1 MLRLARL
8 IAEHH
13 VEHIAVG
20 GFHHRHVVFRH
31 LRTGLRLCH
40 RRSFIFARLVAAE
53 LLFRH
58 DSAVGVHY
66 HAFADKNRC
75 FKAVGLF
82 NVCNLVVYFC
92 NFSATNSVEVA
103 HDVSNFHNFFSLM
116 CTKLSNL
123 RQEI

>member
-1 MLRLARL
+1 MKT
-8 IAEHH
+8 H
-13 VEHIAVG
+13 
-20 GFHHRHVVFRH
+20 FH
-31 LRTGLRLCH
+31 L
-40 RRSFIFARLVAAE
+40 
-53 LLFRH
+53 LLFFFVCLH
-58 DSAVGVHY
+58 FGVHAENAKQGVSVWKIDPHSGDKEFIEVDTIALNY
-66 HAFADKNRC
+66 AFADKNRC